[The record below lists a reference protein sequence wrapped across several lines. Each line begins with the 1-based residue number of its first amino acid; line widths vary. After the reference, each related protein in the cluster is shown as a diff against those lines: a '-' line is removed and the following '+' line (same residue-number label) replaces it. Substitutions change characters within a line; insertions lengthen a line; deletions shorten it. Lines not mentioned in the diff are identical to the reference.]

1 MIDLLITGGTIITM
15 DPNRRVIDDG
25 VVAIENDRIVGV
37 APKSDYQ
44 ADSPAAETIDA
55 TGMVVMPGL
64 IDGHGH
70 AGHGLIKTLGTGPS
84 GGWYPAC
91 EAIYAEGSDEQFWH
105 AEAMLTLLE
114 RLKFGTTTG
123 VTFFGGGDSVMRVD
137 DPVYGAQRC
146 QAIEKIGI
154 REFLA
159 VGPRKGPFPSKFA
172 QWDGNTKKDIEV
184 SFVQQMDTCQTL
196 IDQWH
201 GKADGRINMSLAYPV
216 HTPKQNALSAAESA
230 EMKEQARAVRDMSKR
245 HSLLFTQDGHSRGSV
260 KFAHEELDIL
270 GPDALLSHSTGLTD
284 EEIAICAETDTRI
297 SHNPSSNFSVTARC
311 PVPELLDAGVTVC
324 IGSDGTAPDRSYDM
338 FRHMFHCMHY
348 QRTHYHDANY
358 IPPGKALEMVTI
370 DSARALGMEDEI
382 GSLEA
387 GKKADVIL
395 VDMRKPH
402 LYPMNM
408 PVHRITYF
416 ANGNDVDTVVVN
428 GKILMRNRQVPGIDE
443 SEILDLAQRATDKA
457 LERTGLRHM
466 LEIPDGFWG
475 QSKYPES

>member
-1 MIDLLITGGTIITM
+1 
-15 DPNRRVIDDG
+15 
-25 VVAIENDRIVGV
+25 
-37 APKSDYQ
+37 
-44 ADSPAAETIDA
+44 
-55 TGMVVMPGL
+55 
-64 IDGHGH
+64 
-70 AGHGLIKTLGTGPS
+70 
-84 GGWYPAC
+84 
-91 EAIYAEGSDEQFWH
+91 
-105 AEAMLTLLE
+105 
-114 RLKFGTTTG
+114 
-123 VTFFGGGDSVMRVD
+123 
-137 DPVYGAQRC
+137 
-146 QAIEKIGI
+146 
-154 REFLA
+154 
-159 VGPRKGPFPSKFA
+159 
-172 QWDGNTKKDIEV
+172 
-184 SFVQQMDTCQTL
+184 MDTCQTL

-216 HTPKQNALSAAESA
+216 HTPNQIALSAAESA

-324 IGSDGTAPDRSYDM
+324 RGSDGTAPDRSYDM

-408 PVHRITYF
+408 SVHRITYF

-428 GKILMRNRQVPGIDE
+428 GKILMRNRQGPMHRRVRNPVRGSESHGQGIGAHRTSAHAGNPRRLLGAEQVPRVVKASAGGNQRGEEVSATNMGIIRVGNYGSSSAQGLVYYVDANDKLIRLTNPICAGYAVSDIKITSAFDVNE
-443 SEILDLAQRATDKA
+443 TKIGNDLSRAIWSTPNYD
-457 LERTGLRHM
+457 
-466 LEIPDGFWG
+466 
-475 QSKYPES
+475 S